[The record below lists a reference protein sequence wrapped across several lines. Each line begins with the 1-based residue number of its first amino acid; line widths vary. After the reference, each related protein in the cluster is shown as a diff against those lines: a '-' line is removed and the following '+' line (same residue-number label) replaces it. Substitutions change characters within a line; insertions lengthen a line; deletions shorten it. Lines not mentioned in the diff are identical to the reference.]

1 MALRISRYLA
11 SDNSGSVAVETALAL
26 LLAFPVII
34 TCFELCLFAYAQ
46 TILGDAARVGV
57 RYAIVHGTNS
67 ATCSGPST
75 GCGDSTGA
83 NIASTTKTYASG
95 SFAALSGA
103 TVSVSYPDGSS
114 APPSRVIVTLRY
126 TYLPTF
132 GSIRLGNAMYAVA
145 EGRIVY

>member
-1 MALRISRYLA
+1 MTRYLIF
-11 SDNSGSVAVETALAL
+11 DDGGSAAVETAVSL

-34 TCFELCLFAYAQ
+34 ICFELCLFAYAQ
-46 TILGDAARVGV
+46 TVLSDAARVGV

-67 ATCSGPST
+67 TNCSGPSG
-75 GCGDSTGA
+75 GCADSTGA
-83 NIASTTKTYASG
+83 NIISTTKSYASG

-126 TYLPTF
+126 SYLPTF
-132 GSIRLGNAMYAVA
+132 ASTRISSAMSAVA